1 MQKKFLEAGEI
12 VGTHG
17 IHGEVKIL
25 PWADSPDFLLSFDT
39 YYIKGTPRR
48 VLSARVHKTCVLAK
62 LEGVETPEQ
71 ASLLRRQVICIDRE
85 VISLPEGSVY
95 IAAGPVFKEGKR
107 PARIGQEHPVAVP
120 DGFFKVVLSLRKGA
134 EKAIGFYYEN
144 NSVKQPMEQTA
155 MSVDDVETLTGM
167 DFFPAL
173 DDDLE
178 NRLEATFKLK
188 EWR

>member
-1 MQKKFLEAGEI
+1 MKPVKGATVTFSQNQGKKSRSL
-12 VGTHG
+12 VTD
-17 IHGEVKIL
+17 
-25 PWADSPDFLLSFDT
+25 AD
-39 YYIKGTPRR
+39 G
-48 VLSARVHKTCVLAK
+48 A
-62 LEGVETPEQ
+62 
-71 ASLLRRQVICIDRE
+71 
-85 VISLPEGSVY
+85 
-95 IAAGPVFKEGKR
+95 
-107 PARIGQEHPVAVP
+107 VAVP

>member
-95 IAAGPVFKEGKR
+95 IADLLDCRVLDED
-107 PARIGQEHPVAVP
+107 GQELGTIH
-120 DGFFKVVLSLRKGA
+120 DVLSLPANDVYVVRGA
-134 EKAIGFYYEN
+134 KRQYMIPVVREFVREINVAEGYVRVHVIE
-144 NSVKQPMEQTA
+144 
-155 MSVDDVETLTGM
+155 GM
-167 DFFPAL
+167 
-173 DDDLE
+173 
-178 NRLEATFKLK
+178 ATDAD
-188 EWR
+188 

>member
-95 IAAGPVFKEGKR
+95 IADLIDCRVLDED
-107 PARIGQEHPVAVP
+107 GQELGTIH
-120 DGFFKVVLSLRKGA
+120 DVLSLPANDVYVVRGA
-134 EKAIGFYYEN
+134 KRQYMIPVVREFVREINVAEGYVRVHVIE
-144 NSVKQPMEQTA
+144 
-155 MSVDDVETLTGM
+155 GM
-167 DFFPAL
+167 
-173 DDDLE
+173 
-178 NRLEATFKLK
+178 ATDAD
-188 EWR
+188 

>member
-25 PWADSPDFLLSFDT
+25 PGADSPDFLLSFDT

-95 IAAGPVFKEGKR
+95 IADLLDCRVLDED
-107 PARIGQEHPVAVP
+107 GQELGTIY
-120 DGFFKVVLSLRKGA
+120 DVLSLPANDVYVVRGA
-134 EKAIGFYYEN
+134 KRQYMIPVVREFVREINVAEGYVRVHVIE
-144 NSVKQPMEQTA
+144 
-155 MSVDDVETLTGM
+155 GM
-167 DFFPAL
+167 
-173 DDDLE
+173 
-178 NRLEATFKLK
+178 ATDAD
-188 EWR
+188 